1 MQLTNSQNLPAPIV
15 NAIESQR
22 KRYQRG
28 SSQITVTELISP
40 PRLVA
45 LKWKHQ
51 DEIVEDVADLI
62 WSAIGSAVHH
72 LLEMGADDGL
82 AEERFYADVRGWRV
96 GGQFDWLKAGHLVDW
111 KMMSVWEAI
120 NGLKA
125 EKEQQLNIL
134 AHLARQNG
142 HQIDKLWVGSIY
154 RDWSKRKAR
163 TEDGYPKKQ
172 VEMHRVTLWEPDR
185 AQAFIEERV
194 ALHQAAQK
202 ELPKCSADERWG
214 RPNKYAVMREG
225 RAKAMRLLNTQDE
238 AEQWIEQQS
247 KPKGL
252 TIEFR
257 PGESTRCRDYCPA
270 SEFCT
275 QFQEGM
281 KNGNGTVHH
290 AH

>member
-45 LKWKHQ
+45 LKWAHQ
-51 DEIVEDVADLI
+51 DEIVEDASDLI
-62 WSAIGSAVHH
+62 WSAVGSAVHH

-82 AEERFYADVRGWRV
+82 AEERFYADVRGWRI

-120 NGLKA
+120 NGLKK
-125 EKEQQLNIL
+125 EKEEQLNIL

-194 ALHQAAQK
+194 ALHQTAQK

-238 AEQWIEQQS
+238 AEQWIEQQA
-247 KPKGL
+247 KQAGL

-257 PGESTRCRDYCPA
+257 PGESTRCRDYCPV

-281 KNGNGTVHH
+281 KNGNGIVHH